1 MRKKIKKNTEK
12 KIHEVCEHEHCNCEE
27 DGIIKSTIKHTIQV
41 FVYIFVISLAINI
54 LLFVIGEDKIANIIS
69 DIPVIGSLISCFI
82 GLIPNCASSVILT
95 EMYLENI
102 IELGTMIGGLLVN
115 SGLGLLILFKVNK
128 DKKENFVIIGLL
140 YAIGFIS
147 ALVINLIF

>member
-1 MRKKIKKNTEK
+1 
-12 KIHEVCEHEHCNCEE
+12 
-27 DGIIKSTIKHTIQV
+27 
-41 FVYIFVISLAINI
+41 
-54 LLFVIGEDKIANIIS
+54 
-69 DIPVIGSLISCFI
+69 
-82 GLIPNCASSVILT
+82 
-95 EMYLENI
+95 MYLENI

-128 DKKENFVIIGLL
+128 DKKENFFIIGLL

>member
-1 MRKKIKKNTEK
+1 
-12 KIHEVCEHEHCNCEE
+12 
-27 DGIIKSTIKHTIQV
+27 
-41 FVYIFVISLAINI
+41 
-54 LLFVIGEDKIANIIS
+54 
-69 DIPVIGSLISCFI
+69 
-82 GLIPNCASSVILT
+82 
-95 EMYLENI
+95 MYLENI